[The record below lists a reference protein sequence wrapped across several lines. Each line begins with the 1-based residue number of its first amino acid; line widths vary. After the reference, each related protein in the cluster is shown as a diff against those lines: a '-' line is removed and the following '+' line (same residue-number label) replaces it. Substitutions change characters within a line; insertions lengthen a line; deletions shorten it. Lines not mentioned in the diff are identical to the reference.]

1 MKKWRNP
8 LMETITKDE
17 LADLVTAAGCTN
29 YVSICEA
36 FFY

>member
-29 YVSICEA
+29 YVSFCEA